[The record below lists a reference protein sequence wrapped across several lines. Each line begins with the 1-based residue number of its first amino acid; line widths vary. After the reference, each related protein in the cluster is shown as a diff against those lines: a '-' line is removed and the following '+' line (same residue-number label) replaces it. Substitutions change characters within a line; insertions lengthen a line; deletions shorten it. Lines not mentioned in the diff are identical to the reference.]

1 MYRHNNRRF
10 FNRRGGSFGN
20 SRNGHFGRGGRK
32 IPVYNPAMFIN
43 KVAEQALEEFTPTHS
58 FSDFQ
63 IHSILKQNI
72 ASKGYKVLTPIQDL
86 AILPILEGKDVCG
99 IANTG
104 TGKTAAFLIPLID
117 KVLKNDREK
126 VLIIT
131 PTRELAI
138 QVEQELRELARG
150 TRIQSVICIGGV
162 GIGSQIHRL
171 RGNSHFVVGT
181 PGRLKDLESRRQ
193 LNFNSFRSIVLDEVD
208 RMLDMGFIV
217 DVSYIVSKLSR
228 ERHSLFFSAT
238 LPEKV
243 QKIMRD
249 FARDPQVFSLK
260 PQQAPV
266 NVNQDIV
273 KLNGR
278 DKIDVLDELL
288 TNRGFEKVLVFGR
301 TKRGIDRVAS
311 ALVKRRVTVA
321 TIHSNKSQ
329 GQRQKALELFKN
341 NKVQVLLA
349 TDIASRG
356 LDIKDVTHVINYDLP
371 GTYEDYIH
379 RIGRT
384 GRANKKGNALTF
396 VV

>member
-1 MYRHNNRRF
+1 MFRHNNRRL
-10 FNRRGGSFGN
+10 FNRRGGSFGKYG
-20 SRNGHFGRGGRK
+20 NGHYARAGRNT
-32 IPVYNPAMFIN
+32 PSYNPAMFIN
-43 KVAEQALEEFTPTHS
+43 NASDKPLEEFTPTHS

-72 ASKGYKVLTPIQDL
+72 VFKRYKVLTPIQDV

-126 VLIIT
+126 VLVIT

-150 TRIQSVICIGGV
+150 TRIESVICIGGV
-162 GIGSQIHRL
+162 GIGGQIQRL
-171 RGNSHFVVGT
+171 RRKPNFVEGT
-181 PGRLKDLESRRQ
+181 PGRLKDLENRRN
-193 LNFNSFRSIVLDEVD
+193 LDFNSFRSIVLDEVD

-243 QKIMRD
+243 QKIMSD

-356 LDIKDVTHVINYDLP
+356 LDIKDVSHVINYDLP

>member
-1 MYRHNNRRF
+1 MFRQNHRRL
-10 FNRRGGSFGN
+10 FNRRGNSFGN
-20 SRNGHFGRGGRK
+20 RGNGHFPRGGRST
-32 IPVYNPAMFIN
+32 PSYNPAMFIHDA
-43 KVAEQALEEFTPTHS
+43 AEFSIEEFTPTHS

-72 ASKGYKVLTPIQDL
+72 SLKGYKVLTPIKDA
-86 AILPILEGKDVCG
+86 AILPILDGKDVVG

-104 TGKTAAFLIPLID
+104 TGKTATFLIPLID
-117 KVLKNDREK
+117 KILKNDREK
-126 VLIIT
+126 VLIVT

-138 QVEQELRELARG
+138 QVEQELTDLARG
-150 TRIQSVICIGGV
+150 THIESVICIGGV
-162 GIGSQIHRL
+162 GIGSQIHKL
-171 RGNSHFVVGT
+171 RRSPHFVVGT

-193 LNFNSFRSIVLDEVD
+193 LDFNSFRSIVLDEVD

-217 DVSYIVSKLSR
+217 DVRYIVSKLSR

-243 QKIMRD
+243 QKIMSD
-249 FARDPQVFSLK
+249 FARDPLVISLK
-260 PQQAPV
+260 SQPTPAS
-266 NVNQDIV
+266 VNQDIV

-288 TNRGFEKVLVFGR
+288 TNREFEKVLVFGR

-311 ALVKRRVTVA
+311 ALVERRVTVA
-321 TIHSNKSQ
+321 TIHGNKSQ
-329 GQRQKALELFKN
+329 GQRRKALELFKN

-371 GTYEDYIH
+371 ETYEDYIH

-396 VV
+396 V

>member
-1 MYRHNNRRF
+1 MFRRNNRRLINRRNGPF
-10 FNRRGGSFGN
+10 GNYGYGGFNR
-20 SRNGHFGRGGRK
+20 GRK
-32 IPVYNPAMFIN
+32 VTSYNPVMFIN
-43 KVAEQALEEFTPTHS
+43 NSSDQIPEEFTPTHS

-72 ASKGYKVLTPIQDL
+72 ASKGYKDLTPIQDV

-117 KVLKNDREK
+117 KILKNDREK

-138 QVEQELRELARG
+138 QVEQELRDLARG
-150 TRIQSVICIGGV
+150 TRIESVICIGGV
-162 GIGSQIHRL
+162 GIGGQIQRL
-171 RGNSHFVVGT
+171 RKNPSFVVGT
-181 PGRLKDLESRRQ
+181 PGRLRDLDRQ
-193 LNFNSFRSIVLDEVD
+193 KILNFGMFKSIVLDEVD
-208 RMLDMGFIV
+208 RMLDMGFIK
-217 DVSYIVSKLSR
+217 DVTYIVSKLSGV
-228 ERHSLFFSAT
+228 RHSLFFSAT
-238 LPEKV
+238 LPENV
-243 QKIMRD
+243 QKILRN
-249 FARDPQVFSLK
+249 FAHDPQVISLK
-260 PQQAPV
+260 ARETPA

-278 DKIDVLDELL
+278 NKIDVLDELL
-288 TNRGFEKVLVFGR
+288 MDREFEKVLIFGR
-301 TKRGIDRVAS
+301 TKRGIDRVARD
-311 ALVKRRVTVA
+311 LIKRRVSVA
-321 TIHSNKSQ
+321 TIHGNKSQ
-329 GQRQKALELFKN
+329 GQRQKALEMFKN

-371 GTYEDYIH
+371 ETHEDYIH

-384 GRANKKGNALTF
+384 GRANKKGSALTF

>member
-1 MYRHNNRRF
+1 MFRHNNRRL
-10 FNRRGGSFGN
+10 FNRRGGSFGKYG
-20 SRNGHFGRGGRK
+20 NGHYARAGRNT
-32 IPVYNPAMFIN
+32 PSYNPAMFIN
-43 KVAEQALEEFTPTHS
+43 NASDKPLEEFTPTHS

-72 ASKGYKVLTPIQDL
+72 VFKRYKVLTPIQDV

-126 VLIIT
+126 VLVIT

-150 TRIQSVICIGGV
+150 TRIESVICIGGV
-162 GIGSQIHRL
+162 GIGGQIQRL
-171 RGNSHFVVGT
+171 RRKPNFVVGT
-181 PGRLKDLESRRQ
+181 PGRLKDLENRRN
-193 LNFNSFRSIVLDEVD
+193 LDFNSFRSIVLDEVD

-243 QKIMRD
+243 QRIMRD
-249 FARDPQVFSLK
+249 FSRNPLVISLK
-260 PQQAPV
+260 SQPTPG

-273 KLNGR
+273 KSNGR
-278 DKIDVLDELL
+278 QKIDVLDELL
-288 TNRGFEKVLVFGR
+288 TNREFEKVLVFGR

-311 ALVKRRVTVA
+311 DLIKRRVTVA
-321 TIHSNKSQ
+321 TIHGNKSQ
-329 GQRQKALELFKN
+329 GQRQKALEMFKN
-341 NKVQVLLA
+341 SKVQVLLA

-371 GTYEDYIH
+371 ETYEDYIH

-384 GRANKKGNALTF
+384 GRANKKGSALTF
-396 VV
+396 V

>member
-1 MYRHNNRRF
+1 
-10 FNRRGGSFGN
+10 
-20 SRNGHFGRGGRK
+20 
-32 IPVYNPAMFIN
+32 MFIN
-43 KVAEQALEEFTPTHS
+43 NASDKPLEEFTPTHS

-72 ASKGYKVLTPIQDL
+72 VFKRYKVLTPIQDV

-126 VLIIT
+126 VLVIT

-150 TRIQSVICIGGV
+150 TRIESVICIGGV
-162 GIGSQIHRL
+162 GIGGQIQRL
-171 RGNSHFVVGT
+171 RRKPNFVVGT
-181 PGRLKDLESRRQ
+181 PGRLKDLENRRN
-193 LNFNSFRSIVLDEVD
+193 LDFNSFRSIVLDEVD

-243 QKIMRD
+243 QRIMRD
-249 FARDPQVFSLK
+249 FSRNPLVISLK
-260 PQQAPV
+260 SQPTPG

-278 DKIDVLDELL
+278 QKIDVLDELL
-288 TNRGFEKVLVFGR
+288 TNREFEKVLVFGR

-311 ALVKRRVTVA
+311 DLIKRRVTVA
-321 TIHSNKSQ
+321 TIHGNKSQ
-329 GQRQKALELFKN
+329 GQRQKALEMFKN
-341 NKVQVLLA
+341 SKVQVLLA

-371 GTYEDYIH
+371 ETYEDYIH

-384 GRANKKGNALTF
+384 GRANKKGSALTF
-396 VV
+396 V

>member
-1 MYRHNNRRF
+1 MFRRNNHRL
-10 FNRRGGSFGN
+10 FNRRGDSFGN
-20 SRNGHFGRGGRK
+20 NRNGHFGRGRRK
-32 IPVYNPAMFIN
+32 TSFYKPTMFIN
-43 KVAEQALEEFTPTHS
+43 NSSGETPEEFTPTHS

-72 ASKGYKVLTPIQDL
+72 ASKEYKVLTPIQDA
-86 AILPILEGKDVCG
+86 AILPILEGRDVVG

-126 VLIIT
+126 VLVIT

-171 RGNSHFVVGT
+171 RGNSHFVMGT

-260 PQQAPV
+260 
-266 NVNQDIV
+266 
-273 KLNGR
+273 
-278 DKIDVLDELL
+278 
-288 TNRGFEKVLVFGR
+288 
-301 TKRGIDRVAS
+301 
-311 ALVKRRVTVA
+311 
-321 TIHSNKSQ
+321 SQ
-329 GQRQKALELFKN
+329 PTPA
-341 NKVQVLLA
+341 
-349 TDIASRG
+349 
-356 LDIKDVTHVINYDLP
+356 
-371 GTYEDYIH
+371 
-379 RIGRT
+379 
-384 GRANKKGNALTF
+384 
-396 VV
+396 

>member
-1 MYRHNNRRF
+1 MYRHNSQRP
-10 FNRRGGSFGN
+10 FNRRGSSFGN
-20 SRNGHFGRGGRK
+20 NRNGHFGRGRRK
-32 IPVYNPAMFIN
+32 TPVYDPMLFIN
-43 KVAEQALEEFTPTHS
+43 KSAEQTLEEYIPTHT
-58 FSDFQ
+58 FMDFQ
-63 IHSILKQNI
+63 IHPILKQNI
-72 ASKGYKVLTPIQDL
+72 VSKGYRNLTPIQDV
-86 AILPILEGKDVCG
+86 AILPILEGKDVVG

-162 GIGSQIHRL
+162 GIGGQIHSIR
-171 RGNSHFVVGT
+171 RNPNFIVGT
-181 PGRLKDLESRRQ
+181 PGRLKDLERQ
-193 LNFNSFRSIVLDEVD
+193 RILDFGLFKSIVLDEVD
-208 RMLDMGFIV
+208 RMLDMGFII
-217 DVSYIVSKLSR
+217 DVTYIVSKLSR
-228 ERHSLFFSAT
+228 DRHSLFFSAT
-238 LPEKV
+238 LPERVK
-243 QKIMRD
+243 KIMRN
-249 FARDPQVFSLK
+249 FAREPRVISLK
-260 PQQAPV
+260 SQPTPV
-266 NVNQDIV
+266 NVNQDVV

-278 DKIDVLDELL
+278 EKIDVLDELL
-288 TNRGFEKVLVFGR
+288 TNREFEKVLVFGR
-301 TKRGIDRVAS
+301 TKRGIDRVS
-311 ALVKRRVTVA
+311 RELNKRSVTVA
-321 TIHSNKSQ
+321 TIHGNKSQ

-371 GTYEDYIH
+371 ETYEDYIH

-384 GRANKKGNALTF
+384 GRANKKGSALTF
-396 VV
+396 I